1 MEEQRTRKD
10 TAVRESPGRVS
21 PLRAIR
27 ARCVECCETKAEV
40 KACPFDGR
48 HDEMCWLYPYRLGS
62 DPFKSTSPKKAAP
75 LAFWHVIT
83 STGVK
88 VAGEGDEAGTGS
100 LRRQNHAPR
109 GYLRAIHAHCVWCC
123 ADQPSEVRYCP
134 SADCPLHEYR
144 MGRRNPPQ
152 APP

>member
-1 MEEQRTRKD
+1 MPQITPSQHRIHL
-10 TAVRESPGRVS
+10 S

-48 HDEMCWLYPYRLGS
+48 HDGLCSLYAYRLGS
-62 DPFKSTSPKKAAP
+62 DPFRSACALHADRSSSPKKAAP
-75 LAFWHVIT
+75 LAPWHVIT

-109 GYLRAIHAHCVWCC
+109 GYLRAIRAHCIWCC
-123 ADQPSEVRYCP
+123 NHQPAVARLCP
-134 SADCPLHEYR
+134 
-144 MGRRNPPQ
+144 G
-152 APP
+152 